1 MKHNY
6 QIEIERLAST
16 GVLGAADGQ
25 TECVT
30 LAHRTKRGR
39 ADFDSMALSER
50 IARRLGGTRIII
62 VAHDDKCRALKGR
75 RCDCEPD
82 IISRETGE
90 VLNRRELAISE

>member
-6 QIEIERLAST
+6 ELEIERLAST
-16 GVLGAADGQ
+16 GVLGGADGQ
-25 TECVT
+25 TELVT

-50 IARRLGGTRIII
+50 IARQLRSRIII
-62 VAHDDKCRALKGR
+62 VAHDNTCRAIKGR
-75 RCDCEPD
+75 RCDCQPE
-82 IISRETGE
+82 IICGETGE